1 MSAPASPPHSP
12 SDESHSFLLT
22 SARGWEQVNSIPL
35 SDRGFRY
42 GMHLFE
48 SFARVD
54 GHPEFLEAHLHR
66 LNDSV
71 LQLHYQPAPN
81 WLTQIRELLRQLPA
95 TASQFGRIYVTAGD
109 GSPASPP
116 SQARVFLT
124 LEPRTRALPQS
135 YALAPMDCPLHG
147 DEQPASGFLK
157 SGHYSIR
164 CQALQ
169 RARNQNA
176 DEALLINPIHGALSA
191 SMANFFWKLDG
202 QWRTAPIGK
211 AVRKGVWREWW
222 IQQIN
227 ASESHL
233 DPKDLPRLQSAALTS
248 SWIGVMP
255 VHRIGETA
263 LPESAPRIAAEPR
276 CLTD

>member
-1 MSAPASPPHSP
+1 
-12 SDESHSFLLT
+12 
-22 SARGWEQVNSIPL
+22 
-35 SDRGFRY
+35 
-42 GMHLFE
+42 MHLFE
-48 SFARVD
+48 SFALID
-54 GHPEFLEAHLHR
+54 GQPEFLEAHLHR
-66 LNDSV
+66 LNASV
-71 LQLHYQPAPN
+71 LQLHYQPQPN
-81 WLTQIRELLRQLPA
+81 WLAQIRELLKQLPA
-95 TASQFGRIYVTAGD
+95 TTSQFGRIYVTAGD
-109 GSPASPP
+109 GSPAAPP
-116 SQARVFLT
+116 SQARVFLA

-176 DEALLINPIHGALSA
+176 DEALLIDPIHGALSA

-202 QWRTAPIGK
+202 HWSTAPIGK
-211 AVRKGVWREWW
+211 AVRNGVWREWW

-276 CLTD
+276 RLTD